1 MQVIFAIIFI
11 SYLVITVVKLIWF
24 LKEEGMSFSI
34 PKVLFLICIITEILL
49 FLFLIDPLGYHQ
61 KLNQLQLIMFELNLF
76 FAFLMTIMVVV
87 SFKFLIILLKISQK
101 NKMKPLIYS
110 ISFILISV
118 SWIISMVFAYKL
130 SNWQLDTSSIYDYT
144 SYNIVLA
151 SLCFVFLIFGAIFL
165 LKKINSFQDNSDQV
179 EEKKNEYLVLS
190 LSVISFSLGAIL
202 VVINVSTFHKISPIS
217 IVVLLLISSIFIL
230 GSPLIIFKRPKKN
243 KDLNTR
249 NSSTTKTSKSTR

>member
-118 SWIISMVFAYKL
+118 SDHFNGFRLQAFQLAIGHFFHLRLHKL
-130 SNWQLDTSSIYDYT
+130 QHSSCKSLFCVSYLWCHFFVEKDQL
-144 SYNIVLA
+144 
-151 SLCFVFLIFGAIFL
+151 
-165 LKKINSFQDNSDQV
+165 
-179 EEKKNEYLVLS
+179 LS
-190 LSVISFSLGAIL
+190 
-202 VVINVSTFHKISPIS
+202 
-217 IVVLLLISSIFIL
+217 
-230 GSPLIIFKRPKKN
+230 R
-243 KDLNTR
+243 
-249 NSSTTKTSKSTR
+249 